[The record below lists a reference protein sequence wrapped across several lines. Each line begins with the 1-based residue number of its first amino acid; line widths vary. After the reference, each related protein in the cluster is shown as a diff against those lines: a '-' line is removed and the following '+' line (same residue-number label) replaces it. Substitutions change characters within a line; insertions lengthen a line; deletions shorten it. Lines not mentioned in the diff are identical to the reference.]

1 MRKIISCFI
10 IISLILPST
19 SLFAQEDIEVAN
31 LIESSKSA
39 ILLEADTGEVIFKE
53 NESKRLPPA
62 SMTKIMTML
71 LIMEALHDGT
81 ISLDEKVR
89 ISEHAASMGGTQIYL
104 EPFEEMTVKD
114 LLKGVAV
121 ASANDASVALAE
133 RISVTEE
140 AFVEKMNQ
148 KAKELGLKDTNFKN
162 ATGLPAKEHYT
173 TAHDMAIMAKALL
186 EFEEITDYTK
196 IYEDYLRK
204 GTEDEFWL
212 VNTNKLVKFYQGV
225 DGLKTGYTSEAK
237 FCLTATAKRNDMR
250 VIAVVMGAETSKD
263 RNRDISNMLDYAFGH
278 YDIKRLYS
286 KGDSVYEWEPL
297 KSNDK
302 ITATPKTNISLL
314 LKKGESI
321 EDYKTE
327 IVKESLDQWPVKKG
341 DEVGKIRVLKGNE
354 SVGEYPLIVDQDV
367 KDASIWT
374 LWKRAL
380 RTIHHG
386 K

>member
-1 MRKIISCFI
+1 MRKIITCLI
-10 IISLILPST
+10 VLSLFVPS
-19 SLFAQEDIEVAN
+19 SSMFAQEAAEVNN

-39 ILLEADTGEVIFKE
+39 ILMEADTGEIMFKE
-53 NESKRLPPA
+53 NESKKLPPA
-62 SMTKIMTML
+62 SMTKVMTML
-71 LIMEALHDGT
+71 LIMEALNNGT

-114 LLKGVAV
+114 LLKGIAV
-121 ASANDASVALAE
+121 ASANDASVAMAE
-133 RISVTEE
+133 KIAVTEE

-148 KAKELGLKDTNFKN
+148 KAKDLGLKDTNFKN
-162 ATGLPAKEHYT
+162 STGLPEKDHYS
-173 TAHDMAIMAKALL
+173 TAHDMAVMAKALL
-186 EFEEITDYTK
+186 EYEKITDYTS

-250 VIAVVMGAETSKD
+250 VIAVVMGADTAKD
-263 RNRDISNMLDYAFGH
+263 RNRDISNLLDYAFGH
-278 YDIKRLYS
+278 YDLKRLYS

-297 KSNDK
+297 RSNQK
-302 ITATPKTNISLL
+302 ISATPKSNISLL

-321 EDYKTE
+321 QDYKTE
-327 IVKESLDQWPVKKG
+327 IIKGSINKWPVKKG
-341 DEVGKIRVLKGNE
+341 DEVGKIRVLKGE
-354 SVGEYPLIVDQDV
+354 QKVGEYPLVVAQEV
-367 KDASIWT
+367 KDANIWT

-380 RTIHHG
+380 RSIHQG